1 MIAPREFAE
10 RYIVLR
16 DYWNMVGMPLQEY
29 IDAIHEVEK
38 QFENE
43 DVEDIKE
50 WFEEELQDLPDDEW
64 YGDECHN
71 LYRELPIKRKDKKK
85 YRVTMRSVVYYG
97 ITVEAEDEEEAC
109 EIAAE
114 TDMADFEEEDGDD
127 SEWIYSSVKEI

>member
-71 LYRELPIKRKDKKK
+71 LYMELPIKRKDKKK
-85 YRVTMRSVVYYG
+85 YRVTMRSVAYYG
-97 ITVEAEDEEEAC
+97 ITVEAENKEEAC

-114 TDMADFEEEDGDD
+114 MDLINFDEEDGDY
-127 SEWIYSSVKEI
+127 SEWIYDSVKEI